1 MLKQIFNIII
11 TCSPLLVFSQI
22 GNSNNH
28 QGPLH
33 IDAKN
38 NNNTSSTPSTTEAL
52 DDVIVTADGKLG
64 IGKIDPETKVE
75 ISSGTTGKSGLR
87 LTQITANS
95 TPYYKEAGLLG
106 VDTEGNVVGRTNT
119 VPPPCVPTYIHAFGD
134 NLDPNP
140 NPSVEN
146 LQNVILPNFTSD
158 PNSNSS
164 YSVTT
169 GVFNLKKGVTYQ
181 LEASIFNSYQGT
193 TNSYFSYEWYFIDNN
208 TVLSFQ
214 TLPRASVLQN
224 TASPG
229 YNTIQPYLIA
239 MYTPTA
245 NVDVAVR
252 FKDRQGATTQT
263 YAPKYS
269 YISVRQINPCQ
280 DTGL

>member
-1 MLKQIFNIII
+1 M
-11 TCSPLLVFSQI
+11 
-22 GNSNNH
+22 
-28 QGPLH
+28 
-33 IDAKN
+33 
-38 NNNTSSTPSTTEAL
+38 
-52 DDVIVTADGKLG
+52 
-64 IGKIDPETKVE
+64 
-75 ISSGTTGKSGLR
+75 
-87 LTQITANS
+87 
-95 TPYYKEAGLLG
+95 
-106 VDTEGNVVGRTNT
+106 
-119 VPPPCVPTYIHAFGD
+119 
-134 NLDPNP
+134 
-140 NPSVEN
+140 
-146 LQNVILPNFTSD
+146 
-158 PNSNSS
+158 
-164 YSVTT
+164 
-169 GVFNLKKGVTYQ
+169 KKGVTYQ